1 MSQVKTEVGKKN
13 VGTELMARLERMGYQ
28 GRIVPVRRVEELRR
42 TYADHQDTGHLDEE
56 LSREWLNGFDFQ
68 LPERLPQGSVI
79 LIAIPQPEQRVTFS
93 LTGRFAGRELTT
105 VMPPTYHHGVDNKV
119 RKVLRDIL
127 ELNAYQLFDTN
138 LPKKLLA
145 VRSGLAQYGRNNIT
159 YVSGMGSYYRL
170 ILFASDLPATDDVW
184 QAAQAMEICTRCTA
198 CMKSCP
204 TGAISEDR
212 FLLRA
217 ELCLTFHNER
227 KMGFPDWIDPDWHHC
242 LVGCL
247 RCQWSCP
254 ENKQYINRVADGGTF
269 SAEETLDILGGK
281 SQAELAEHTLAKLRK
296 NYLMDYF
303 EQLPRNLRALLR
315 KEIQNADNS
324 MA

>member
-1 MSQVKTEVGKKN
+1 MNQVKTEVQKSG
-13 VGTELMARLERMGYQ
+13 VGTELLAQVERMGYR
-28 GRIVPVRRVEELRR
+28 GRIIPARHVTELQQI
-42 TYADHQDTGHLDEE
+42 YADHRDTGRVDEE
-56 LSREWLNGFDFQ
+56 FSREWLNGFDFQ
-68 LPERLPQGSVI
+68 LPEKLPRGSII
-79 LIAIPQPEQRVTFS
+79 LIAVPQPEQKVTFRLS
-93 LTGRFAGRELTT
+93 GRFAGRELTT
-105 VMPPTYHHGVDNKV
+105 IIPPTYHHGVDNKV
-119 RKVLRDIL
+119 RKALRNNL
-127 ELNAYQLFDTN
+127 KSNGYQLFDTN

-145 VRSGLAQYGRNNIT
+145 VRSGLAQYGRNNLT
-159 YVSGMGSYYRL
+159 YVPGMGSYYRL

-184 QAAQAMEICTRCTA
+184 QEAQAMELCARCTA
-198 CMKSCP
+198 CLKSCP

-217 ELCLTFHNER
+217 ERCLTYHNER
-227 KMGFPDWIDPDWHHC
+227 KTGFPDWIDPDWHHC

-254 ENKQYINRVADGGTF
+254 ENKQFKDRVEHGGTF
-269 SAEETLDILGGK
+269 SAEETLGILGGK
-281 SQAELAEHTLAKLRK
+281 SQAELAERTLAKLSDI
-296 NYLMDYF
+296 NLLDYF